1 VVEFPA
7 SDESIAD
14 VPCRPGYVVPTE
26 AAPAICL
33 AVNIG
38 FLKGNSRNEFG
49 GEKSFDLNL
58 G

>member
-1 VVEFPA
+1 VPA
-7 SDESIAD
+7 W
-14 VPCRPGYVVPTE
+14 YVVPTH

-33 AVNIG
+33 AVYIG

-49 GEKSFDLNL
+49 GEKAFDLNL